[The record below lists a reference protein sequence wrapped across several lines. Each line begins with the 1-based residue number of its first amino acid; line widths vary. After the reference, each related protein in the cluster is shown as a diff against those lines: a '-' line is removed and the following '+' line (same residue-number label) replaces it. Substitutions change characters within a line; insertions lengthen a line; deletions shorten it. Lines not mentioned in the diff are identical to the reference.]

1 MQQFQDMP
9 RIKFLR
15 NVILAALGLIVVRLF
30 FIQVIEHDIWV
41 EKASAQQ
48 TLLETIVAKRGDI
61 YMMDGE
67 EPVITAGASLS
78 AMYYC
83 NLRYI
88 RGEEGYLHTM
98 FFSQFK
104 KN

>member
-30 FIQVIEHDIWV
+30 FIQVVEHNVWV

-61 YMMDGE
+61 YMMDGD
-67 EPVITAGASLS
+67 EPVPVVINEKAYSIIIDPQIT
-78 AMYYC
+78 
-83 NLRYI
+83 
-88 RGEEGYLHTM
+88 
-98 FFSQFK
+98 K
-104 KN
+104 KDELKELLEK

>member
-67 EPVITAGASLS
+67 EPVKVV
-78 AMYYC
+78 M
-83 NLRYI
+83 N
-88 RGEEGYLHTM
+88 HT
-98 FFSQFK
+98 FR
-104 KN
+104 